1 MNIANSICLNTDKRY
16 LSVFHEMGHAYNNN
30 ISSLGKLLQKLRIK
44 NVKVV
49 RQITQIMALGIILID
64 KRKKDD
70 KPKDNFDKEFQKI
83 RNNAGLI
90 AFVAGM
96 PVVAEEGFASINA
109 AKITKP
115 YISKAAYKMLNK
127 HNFRAW
133 LTYLGVGIA
142 PAIALASMR
151 EIKDFIVNSK
161 NKQ

>member
-127 HNFRAW
+127 HNFRA
-133 LTYLGVGIA
+133 
-142 PAIALASMR
+142 
-151 EIKDFIVNSK
+151 
-161 NKQ
+161 